1 MINLLPEKEKREWQ
15 VEEIGRKLSLAFLFI
30 LIFLLVLIFI
40 VLALK
45 IYILSQAKYSQDI
58 LENKEE
64 TLRSSQFLKFKQ
76 TLTETNQNLS
86 KIKNFY
92 HREIVLTSIL
102 EKLSILTPP
111 TIYFT
116 NLSFKK
122 IFQEVEDEKTGKKEV
137 EILAEIH
144 LTGHAKTREDLFFF
158 KKDLEREDKFEDV
171 FFSPSSWVI
180 PSDIDFSLS
189 FKFIPTF

>member
-1 MINLLPEKEKREWQ
+1 MINLLPEKAKRELQ
-15 VEEIGRKLSLAFLFI
+15 VEEIGRKLSLVFLFI

-64 TLRSSQFLKFKQ
+64 TLRSSQFLNFKQ
-76 TLTETNQNLS
+76 TIEETSQNLS

-92 HREIVLTSIL
+92 DREIVLTSIL

-116 NLSFKK
+116 NLSFRK
-122 IFQEVEDEKTGKKEV
+122 IFQEVEDKETGKKEL

-144 LTGHAKTREDLFFF
+144 LTGYAKIREDLFFF
-158 KKDLEREDKFEDV
+158 KEDLKAEDKFKDV
-171 FFSPSSWVI
+171 FFSPSSWMK
-180 PSDIDFSLS
+180 PGDIDFSLS
-189 FKFIPTF
+189 FKFKK

>member
-1 MINLLPEKEKREWQ
+1 MINLLPEKEKRELQ
-15 VEEIGRKLSLAFLFI
+15 IEEIGRKLSLIFLFI

-45 IYILSQAKYSQDI
+45 IYILSQAKYSQGI

-64 TLRSSQFLKFKQ
+64 TFRSSQFLNFKQ
-76 TLTETNQNLS
+76 TIKETNQNLS

-92 HREIVLTSIL
+92 DREIPITSIL
-102 EKLSILTPP
+102 EKLSTLAPS

-116 NLSFKK
+116 NLSFRK
-122 IFQEVEDEKTGKKEV
+122 IFQEVEDEKTGKKEL

-144 LTGHAKTREDLFFF
+144 LSGYAKNREDLFFF
-158 KKDLEREDKFEDV
+158 KKDLEAEEKFEDV
-171 FFSPSSWVI
+171 YFSPSSWVI
-180 PSDIDFSLS
+180 PTDIEFSLS
-189 FKFIPTF
+189 LKFIPTF